1 MSTKRPNENQII
13 SSKDQNKTIRNYEN
27 IISSVSDATQ
37 IISSSLRNE
46 VVLNGIKYNIE
57 KQIARSGEAEIF
69 LVSSNGS
76 HTVFKYYY
84 SQYKPKD
91 EILTKLKGL
100 KHPDIIELIDYG
112 YYQDRFFEISEF
124 AEGGTLQEIM
134 PVASIQKVKEI
145 VAETI
150 EALNYCHTNGIIH
163 RDIKPENIFYR
174 TGDKKDIAIG
184 DFGIASN
191 VKEGEELVR
200 TSLART
206 SLYAAPE
213 LFTNIQGKTTIEKSV
228 DYYALGMT
236 LLHLWFG
243 RNPFEDVDEF
253 GIMRL
258 KSEGRVF
265 FPDNIDDDVEKLI
278 KGLITVNPRDRW
290 AFDEVKRW
298 LNGEDVKVNYQ
309 TIQFEYKP
317 YSFGLIDGEQ
327 IVVNNP
333 KDLAIYLERYP
344 EKGEGHLYRNTVAK
358 WIEPVDPGLFNEL
371 MDIVEKDFPRDKT
384 AGLTKAIY
392 ILDTERPFKGF
403 DKTKLKTQEEIALH
417 FEHNFEHYKK
427 DLQNPNATFFIF
439 LEARNYKEKADE
451 YRNYFKKH
459 KSKLALNT
467 LVLTLQG
474 VDKFIIDNY
483 TIYQPN
489 ELIKVDSETKTKIIK
504 QLSNIDS
511 KLSLWIVGFKNL
523 QSTIDKWR
531 VLKRLDEITLRY
543 ALHQGFE
550 LNGSVAND
558 KIEFH
563 SLFKNNFTHF
573 FSDVDTTKLQHEAN
587 YWLTNYCGSSL
598 TQTIIYYI
606 KSESYTYKEF
616 CPMLMYVLSEHQQTG
631 ENIYQVIETLLP
643 KIKEKASENNQQF
656 NNIIEIHKMNIQNFW
671 AEDYKSK
678 SVRFLD
684 CLKNYLSF
692 VEKNVSS
699 YAEFF
704 NKLTYELNNRI
715 TIDIRMDI
723 NRIKG
728 DETQIKSYH
737 SDLKKIV
744 KRLKKVNP
752 DLPYIKRFNNELTL
766 IDIKHQSIVQKIKVE
781 KIDKVNVTHLKFN
794 EIVAKNQK
802 RFKSNTQDDFNKKFW
817 WSIGIA
823 AISLALLIASVVYDE
838 SILRFIYFVLI
849 ILFAGVGALLGAKLN
864 DNEFDWVVFIGL
876 FAGGWLGGYLAK
888 MIPIEAIYFV
898 SGGGLVIFAGRAYLL
913 NKNRDEA
920 INDVGLS
927 GNEHSALTQSLI
939 QVDRFF
945 EEKESFEV
953 FQETVRI
960 LLLDEKQ
967 FKKEISNANLT
978 PFLINT
984 FEER

>member
-1 MSTKRPNENQII
+1 MSTERPIENQII
-13 SSKDQNKTIRNYEN
+13 DSGDQTNTIRNDEK
-27 IISSVSDATQ
+27 IISSASDTKL
-37 IISSSLRNE
+37 IISSSLMNE
-46 VVLNGIKYNIE
+46 VVLNGTKYSIE

-69 LVSSNGS
+69 LVSSSGS
-76 HTVFKYYY
+76 HTIFKYYY

-100 KHPDIIELIDYG
+100 KHPDIIGLIDYG
-112 YYQDRFFEISEF
+112 YYQDRFFEISEY
-124 AEGGTLQEIM
+124 AQGGTIQEIM
-134 PVASIQKVKEI
+134 PVTSIQKVKEI

-174 TGDKKDIAIG
+174 TSDKKDIAIG

-265 FPDNIDDDVEKLI
+265 FPDNIDQDVEKLI

-290 AFDEVKRW
+290 TYDEVKRW
-298 LNGEDVKVNYQ
+298 LKGEDVKVNYQ
-309 TIQFEYKP
+309 TIKFENKP

-327 IVVNNP
+327 IVLNNP
-333 KDLAIYLERYP
+333 KDLAIYLEKYP

-371 MDIVEKDFPRDKT
+371 MDIVEKDFPKDKT

-392 ILDTERPFKGF
+392 ILDTERPFRGI
-403 DKTKLKTQEEIALH
+403 DKTKLKTQEEIASH
-417 FEHNFEHYKK
+417 FEQNFEHYKK
-427 DLQNPNATFFIF
+427 DLQNPNAAFFIF

-483 TIYQPN
+483 TIYQPD
-489 ELIKVDSETKTKIIK
+489 ELIKIDSGTKTKIIK
-504 QLSNIDS
+504 HLSDIDS
-511 KLSLWIVGFKNL
+511 KLSLWIGGFKDL

-543 ALHQGFE
+543 ALDQGFE

-558 KIEFH
+558 KMEFH
-563 SLFKNNFTHF
+563 LLFKNNFSHF
-573 FSDVDTTKLQHEAN
+573 FSDADTTKNQHEIN

-598 TQTIIYYI
+598 TQTVIDYI
-606 KSESYTYKEF
+606 KSESYTDKEF
-616 CPMLMYVLSEHQQTG
+616 CQMLMYVLSESQEIG

-643 KIKEKASENNQQF
+643 KIKEKASEHNQQF
-656 NNIIEIHKMNIQNFW
+656 NNVIEIHKMNIESFW
-671 AEDYKSK
+671 VKDSQSK

-692 VEKNVSS
+692 VEKNISA

-704 NKLTYELNNRI
+704 NQLTYQLNDRI
-715 TIDIRMDI
+715 AIDIRNDI
-723 NRIKG
+723 NKIKG
-728 DETQIKSYH
+728 NKIQIKSYH
-737 SDLKKIV
+737 SDLKKIIN
-744 KRLKKVNP
+744 RLKKVNS

-766 IDIKHQSIVQKIKVE
+766 IDKQHQSIVQKIKVE
-781 KIDKVNVTHLKFN
+781 KIDKVNITQSKFN
-794 EIVAKNQK
+794 DIVAKNQK
-802 RFKSNTQDDFNKKFW
+802 KYKSDTQVDFNKKIW

-823 AISLALLIASVVYDE
+823 AISLVLLIASIAYGASSTFRWVVY
-838 SILRFIYFVLI
+838 I
-849 ILFAGVGALLGAKLN
+849 IPFAGLGAFLGAKV
-864 DNEFDWVVFIGL
+864 DDEDAWGVIIGL
-876 FAGGWLGGYLAK
+876 VAGGVLGNYLGN
-888 MIPIEAIYFV
+888 MIPIVAIYIV
-898 SGGGLVIFAGRAYLL
+898 SGGALAILAGRAYLL
-913 NKNRDEA
+913 KKNRDDA
-920 INDVGLS
+920 INGVGLA
-927 GNEHSALTQSLI
+927 GNELSALTQSLI
-939 QVDRFF
+939 QVDQFF
-945 EEKESFEV
+945 AEKESYEV
-953 FQETVRI
+953 FQEIVRI
-960 LLLDEKQ
+960 LSLDEKQ
-967 FKKEISNANLT
+967 FKKEISGANKN
-978 PFLINT
+978 PVSK
-984 FEER
+984 

>member
-1 MSTKRPNENQII
+1 MSTIRPNENQII
-13 SSKDQNKTIRNYEN
+13 GSDVQNKTIRNYEN

-37 IISSSLRNE
+37 IISSSLTNE

-134 PVASIQKVKEI
+134 PVTSIQKVKEI

-174 TGDKKDIAIG
+174 TSDKKDIAIG

-298 LNGEDVKVNYQ
+298 LKGEDVKVNYQ

-358 WIEPVDPGLFNEL
+358 WTEPVDPGLFNEL

-489 ELIKVDSETKTKIIK
+489 ELIKVDNETKTKIIK

-511 KLSLWIVGFKNL
+511 KLSLWIGGFKNL

-531 VLKRLDEITLRY
+531 VLKRLDEISLRY

-563 SLFKNNFTHF
+563 SLFKNNFTNF
-573 FSDVDTTKLQHEAN
+573 FLDADTTKLQHEAN

-598 TQTIIYYI
+598 TQTIIDYI

-656 NNIIEIHKMNIQNFW
+656 NNVIEIHKMNIQNFW

-684 CLKNYLSF
+684 CLKNYLSL
-692 VEKNVSS
+692 VEKNISS
-699 YAEFF
+699 YPEFF
-704 NKLTYELNNRI
+704 NKLTYELNDRI
-715 TIDIRMDI
+715 ANDIRKDI
-723 NRIKG
+723 NKIIQ
-728 DETQIKSYH
+728 ENQIKSYH

-744 KRLKKVNP
+744 NRLKKVNS
-752 DLPYIKRFNNELTL
+752 DLPYIKRFNNELIL
-766 IDIKHQSIVQKIKVE
+766 IDIKYQSIVQKIKVE
-781 KIDKVNVTHLKFN
+781 KIDKVNVTHSKFN
-794 EIVAKNQK
+794 DIVAKNQK
-802 RFKSNTQDDFNKKFW
+802 IYKSNTRDDFNKKFW

-823 AISLALLIASVVYDE
+823 AISLVLLIASMVYGESSTFRWVVY
-838 SILRFIYFVLI
+838 I
-849 ILFAGVGALLGAKLN
+849 IPLAGLGAFLGSMV
-864 DNEFDWVVFIGL
+864 DDEDLWGVIIGL
-876 FAGGWLGGYLAK
+876 VAGGVLGNYLGNI
-888 MIPIEAIYFV
+888 IPPEAIYFV
-898 SGGGLVIFAGRAYLL
+898 SGGGFVILAGRAYLL
-913 NKNRDEA
+913 KKNRDDVT
-920 INDVGLS
+920 NGVGLS
-927 GNEHSALTQSLI
+927 GNEQSALTQSLL

-960 LLLDEKQ
+960 LSLDEKQ
-967 FKKEISNANLT
+967 FKKEISSANLN
-978 PFLINT
+978 PIS
-984 FEER
+984 

>member
-1 MSTKRPNENQII
+1 MSTIRPNENQII
-13 SSKDQNKTIRNYEN
+13 GSDVQNKTIRNYEN

-37 IISSSLRNE
+37 IISSSLTNE

-76 HTVFKYYY
+76 HSVFKYYY

-134 PVASIQKVKEI
+134 PVTSIQKVKEI

-174 TGDKKDIAIG
+174 TSDKKDIAIG

-298 LNGEDVKVNYQ
+298 LKGEDVKVNYQ

-358 WIEPVDPGLFNEL
+358 WTEPVDPGLFNEL

-392 ILDTERPFKGF
+392 ILDPERPFKGF
-403 DKTKLKTQEEIALH
+403 NKTKLKTQEEIALH

-427 DLQNPNATFFIF
+427 DLQNPYATFFIF

-483 TIYQPN
+483 TIYQPD

-511 KLSLWIVGFKNL
+511 KLSLWIGGFKNL
-523 QSTIDKWR
+523 QYTIDKWR

-573 FSDVDTTKLQHEAN
+573 FSDADTTKLQHEAN

-598 TQTIIYYI
+598 TQTIINYI

-656 NNIIEIHKMNIQNFW
+656 NNVIEIHKMNIQNFW
-671 AEDYKSK
+671 VKDFQSK
-678 SVRFLD
+678 SVGFID
-684 CLKNYLSF
+684 CLKNYLTF
-692 VEKNVSS
+692 VEKNISS
-699 YAEFF
+699 YPEFF
-704 NKLTYELNNRI
+704 NKLTYELNDRI
-715 TIDIRMDI
+715 ANDIRKDI
-723 NRIKG
+723 NKIIQ
-728 DETQIKSYH
+728 ENQIKSYH

-744 KRLKKVNP
+744 NRLKKVNS

-766 IDIKHQSIVQKIKVE
+766 IDMKHQSIVQKIKVE
-781 KIDKVNVTHLKFN
+781 KIDKVNVTHSKFDQ
-794 EIVAKNQK
+794 IVADNQK
-802 RFKSNTQDDFNKKFW
+802 IYKSNTRDDFNKKFW

-823 AISLALLIASVVYDE
+823 AISMVLLIASMVYGESSTFRWVVYIIPLAGLGAFLGSMVDDE
-838 SILRFIYFVLI
+838 D
-849 ILFAGVGALLGAKLN
+849 LLG
-864 DNEFDWVVFIGL
+864 VIIGL
-876 FAGGWLGGYLAK
+876 VAGGVLGNYLGNI
-888 MIPIEAIYFV
+888 IPTEAIYIV
-898 SGGGLVIFAGRAYLL
+898 SGGGFVILAGRAYLL
-913 NKNRDEA
+913 KKNRDDVT
-920 INDVGLS
+920 NGVGLS
-927 GNEHSALTQSLI
+927 GNEQSALTQSLL

-960 LLLDEKQ
+960 LSLDEKQ
-967 FKKEISNANLT
+967 FKKEISSANLN
-978 PFLINT
+978 PIS
-984 FEER
+984 